1 MAFKLT
7 LDFTG
12 KEFKQQYIQL
22 LAQQLPLAEI
32 DKLKSSQITITVT
45 GLGSNGAVADDSAIK
60 IVANGVPVTLT
71 DAESAAG

>member
-32 DKLKSSQITITVT
+32 DKLKSSQVTITAT
-45 GLGSNGAVADDSAIK
+45 SLGNNGVVEDSSAIK

>member
-1 MAFKLT
+1 MAVT
-7 LDFTG
+7 LSLSFTG

-32 DKLKSSQITITVT
+32 DKLKSSNITIKVNNTTMADSDSIVVT
-45 GLGSNGAVADDSAIK
+45 
-60 IVANGVPVTLT
+60 ANGVPVTLT

>member
-45 GLGSNGAVADDSAIK
+45 GLGGNGAVADDSAIK

-71 DAESAAG
+71 DAESTAG

>member
-32 DKLKSSQITITVT
+32 DKLKSSQITVSVNNTTVT
-45 GLGSNGAVADDSAIK
+45 DDASVK